1 MLNKEYTETR
11 RIIKATEKDIDAIVE
26 IYNLIHKLE
35 EEGKISI
42 GWNKEIYP
50 IKTTAEN
57 ALSEASLFVMKI
69 GDKVVGSSIINQFQ
83 PAGYAE
89 VDWSFPARNDKVGVL
104 HTLVV
109 HPAFVNKGLGK
120 EFVAFFEGYC
130 RSLGYEVVRLD
141 TQTKNIGPFN
151 LYPKLG
157 YRLAAIKDVP
167 FQNLPITVNLAMFE
181 KKL

>member
-57 ALSEASLFVMKI
+57 ALSDASLFVMK
-69 GDKVVGSSIINQFQ
+69 S
-83 PAGYAE
+83 E
-89 VDWSFPARNDKVGVL
+89 TRW
-104 HTLVV
+104 
-109 HPAFVNKGLGK
+109 
-120 EFVAFFEGYC
+120 
-130 RSLGYEVVRLD
+130 
-141 TQTKNIGPFN
+141 
-151 LYPKLG
+151 
-157 YRLAAIKDVP
+157 LA
-167 FQNLPITVNLAMFE
+167 LP
-181 KKL
+181 